1 MNILLEVVKFAD
13 SNFKDLKRKL
23 INHFIGEYGH
33 INTLKIDNT
42 NKTIFVSIKLQG
54 DTTDT
59 NIDIKKYKIK
69 NMQIIMLLFI
79 IIASVVIVAALTLK
93 YILIFTFIA
102 VVILLHNYLPV
113 VFDTALEYW
122 YLSLLL
128 IAVYVLYQK
137 QKNKK

>member
-1 MNILLEVVKFAD
+1 
-13 SNFKDLKRKL
+13 
-23 INHFIGEYGH
+23 
-33 INTLKIDNT
+33 
-42 NKTIFVSIKLQG
+42 
-54 DTTDT
+54 
-59 NIDIKKYKIK
+59 
-69 NMQIIMLLFI
+69 MQIIIALFI

>member
-54 DTTDT
+54 DMTDT
-59 NIDIKKYKIK
+59 NIDIKKYKIIPK
-69 NMQIIMLLFI
+69 HNHTKAI
-79 IIASVVIVAALTLK
+79 IIEQATCDKQWIEKVLNKFVVGKSFDIP
-93 YILIFTFIA
+93 ILDKHGMIDHF
-102 VVILLHNYLPV
+102 L
-113 VFDTALEYW
+113 
-122 YLSLLL
+122 
-128 IAVYVLYQK
+128 
-137 QKNKK
+137 